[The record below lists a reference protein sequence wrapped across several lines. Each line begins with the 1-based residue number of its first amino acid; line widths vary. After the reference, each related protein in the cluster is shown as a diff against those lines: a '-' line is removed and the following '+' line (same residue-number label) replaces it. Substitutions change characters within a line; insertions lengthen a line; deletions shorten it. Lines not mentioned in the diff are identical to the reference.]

1 MSGAGSPSMRSCSSA
16 LTRPGRGF
24 SRISIMVLTMSM
36 PISPV
41 HLVDLSRSGE
51 CSGVYTEACVGSL

>member
-1 MSGAGSPSMRSCSSA
+1 MSGAGSPSMRNCSIA

-24 SRISIMVLTMSM
+24 SLISIMLLMMSM
-36 PISPV
+36 PISRCWA
-41 HLVDLSRSGE
+41 LIFSRSGE